1 MTPFCP
7 FQITMVKDNLKAS
20 FAQHVN
26 EINRTK
32 SPTDKTLAG
41 PTKALLFITLLL
53 IGLSV

>member
-1 MTPFCP
+1 M
-7 FQITMVKDNLKAS
+7 MVKDNLKAS